1 MTIIEDFYNSIS
13 DYNENRGNV
22 NGLDN
27 NINICL
33 GDMFPKLD
41 IDSFD
46 YSYLYHMAYN
56 LIVTIKNKFNIDND
70 DLIEQFELNNYRDT
84 RSCILL
90 LIPFI
95 DDKNDNK
102 LFKKIYDLNQILYFD
117 PTKTEINKDLFN
129 YEMSEARKLY
139 FPICNFSLGLINENN
154 ELKLVNDNGEK
165 LIYEIM
171 YNNYISL
178 FETLTRINGKLYV
191 NWINVRPINFT
202 MFKQYNKLFEDT
214 KNSFIE
220 GATGF
225 LFVEDND
232 VINEIEYIINDNKN
246 INYLNIFNETYKQ
259 YNFIKDNIENE
270 INLFNNISKDN
281 NGIWIGDFYNVFRNG
296 YYESIKKIKW
306 LIFNINKEYFI
317 QTLNKIYELEKILN
331 IESYDNLNIRD
342 KLEFTNKLN
351 DSINYLTNDNNYL
364 NLYKNMFTFMINN
377 YSYKEQLFEN
387 VNEIPKNIKKI
398 INIKIDIDDDDKEVE
413 KLKDNDVIF
422 LLNNINHK
430 YIWNYIKECLE
441 QFKLTPYYFNLVE
454 NNKIKDNFFY
464 IRRTKKTTKRTLISR
479 IIEDYSVGVNLKNI
493 YNFAK
498 WLSHQNYIRFD
509 KEYTE
514 QKDDGNKYYKCSTN
528 LTWELLP
535 KNYYELTEIQKK
547 IFFIQFIYG
556 NINNTDINVT
566 DIFTNIKFID
576 HNKASLDKI
585 KFIIKKFNIN
595 NNLQKELPKQYK
607 DIDISET
614 NKINNYKTKIILKY
628 INNNKIELIFKYL
641 IENGLLSYFF
651 VNTELTNK
659 LNYSINKDKSNKQY
673 KKKLKEQ
680 IKEIKNDINS
690 SYYYLNNKQ
699 YGKLNKMR
707 VKNKKEY
714 YGFKEKKYLET
725 VFEDQFWYKFYA
737 MDWITQ
743 ISFFHKYIYNQ
754 IMYVTGSTGQGKST
768 QVPKLL
774 LYALKMIDYKSNG
787 RIICTVP
794 RVPPTV
800 SNATRISDELGVP
813 IEEKSKL
820 SNDKIKS
827 IKNFNVQ
834 YKHQKDNH
842 TSNTQDLKLKLV
854 TDGTLMEEMIHNKI
868 MLKPFK
874 KNGEIKDFTNDNLHD
889 IIIIDEAHEH
899 NKNMDIILSMARHT
913 CYFNPTV
920 RLIIISATMDDDEP
934 IYRSYYKC
942 INDNLISSCFIDNII
957 YKSRNIEKEELHK
970 SYPKQPIPN
979 PFINDNYIIPNSL
992 YIDRRFHIS
1001 PPGEST
1007 QHNID
1012 EYYIDYPEV
1021 DDPKTNSQNY
1031 QNKAYDIIKD
1041 IISSTQ
1047 SGELLFFCNGK
1058 REINDAVE
1066 RLNRITPPNVIALPY
1081 HSELHKNYKDIIES
1095 IDDEK
1100 YKIKTKKENVHIQW
1114 SEEWIQDNNVP
1125 NNTYDRVIII
1135 ATNVAEASITID
1147 TLKHVIDNGYAKE
1160 SIYDVK
1166 TSTTKMIIDKISESS
1181 RVQRKGRVGRT
1192 SDGTVYYLYKK
1203 GGREMI
1209 KTKYN
1214 ITKEDFT
1221 DLFIKLLYND
1231 KKKTIDEEYI
1241 NYYLNYSESD
1251 IEKYFK
1257 NFPVITNNIFYNN
1270 KDSDKYGG
1278 NLRIGYKSDLLF
1290 DNFGKFYIIHPFE
1303 TDIKRN
1309 VSLDII
1315 QYDNKNYNKIPD
1327 YAYFNFIEN
1336 MKLNGFVG
1344 YHNNDLIKNELFG
1357 KISKLTSLADENNN
1371 KLLYTILIAECL
1383 DIQEEILLTISLL
1396 SASSFSPSKVCNKPQ
1411 NLNNLSAIFGFYN
1424 SDITMYYKISNLIKS
1439 RLSHLYPFKIN
1450 KSEIKKLKN
1459 IYDELINYYIDN
1471 IDEINK
1477 NPFEPPKKLFNDI
1490 NLFNRIRNE
1499 GYLNQTEKEKDKILN
1514 RGFSLWLN
1522 KSSYVNNKLK
1532 ENLNEYKMDIK
1543 KICDDYYLNENTINL
1558 FLQNY
1563 FWKQFDILTAISN
1576 LEEDEKTEDPFEF
1589 VRNNFGSNFQ
1599 REFSQ
1604 YDLHTK
1610 INLCFAYPYSSNI
1623 IFRPDINKPDEFI
1636 NYKGKSKTFIK
1647 KIFDKYPD
1655 TFVNNINNINI
1666 YIQFDIENG
1675 VSCLISDS
1683 ITKII
1688 KSNPLVFNPINF
1700 KNIYNH
1706 NNKITEVNNFV
1717 WNEFIMDIHNNFNLN
1732 NNPLQSSNKKDDG
1745 TYILQKMNYI
1755 LKNIKKEIINNS

>member
-1 MTIIEDFYNSIS
+1 MTIIEDFYNNIS
-13 DYNENRGNV
+13 NYN
-22 NGLDN
+22 NGLNGYDDLKSI
-27 NINICL
+27 INICL

-46 YSYLYHMAYN
+46 YSYLYHMVYN
-56 LIVTIKNKFNIDND
+56 LILTIKKKFNIPKR
-70 DLIEQFELNNYRDT
+70 DLIEQFKQNNYRDT

-117 PTKTEINKDLFN
+117 PLKTEIDKNLFN
-129 YEMSEARKLY
+129 YEMTEARKLY

-154 ELKLVNDNGEK
+154 ELKLVNENGEK

-178 FETLTRINGKLYV
+178 IETLTRINGKLYV
-191 NWINVRPINFT
+191 NWINIRPINFS
-202 MFKQYNKLFEDT
+202 MFKQYKKILNDNTNGIIINNTNYYNLFNT
-214 KNSFIE
+214 TIK
-220 GATGF
+220 
-225 LFVEDND
+225 
-232 VINEIEYIINDNKN
+232 NEIRDNRLN
-246 INYLNIFNETYKQ
+246 RLNIFNETYFQ
-259 YNFIKDNIENE
+259 YYYIKHNLSNQ
-270 INLFNNISKDN
+270 NLFFDVTKNNK
-281 NGIWIGDFYNVFRNG
+281 GLWIGDFYNVFRNG
-296 YYESIKKIKW
+296 YYESIRKIKW
-306 LIFNINKEYFI
+306 LIFNINEEYFI
-317 QTLNKIYELEKILN
+317 QKLNNIYKLKNVIKY
-331 IESYDNLNIRD
+331 ESYDNLSIKQKEYFIRRIKD
-342 KLEFTNKLN
+342 SSRLLN
-351 DSINYLTNDNNYL
+351 NNY
-364 NLYKNMFTFMINN
+364 NKQLYQTFFTFMITNF
-377 YSYKEQLFEN
+377 SYKEQLYDD
-387 VNEIPKNIKKI
+387 I
-398 INIKIDIDDDDKEVE
+398 INKINDNKELELKKLE
-413 KLKDNDVIF
+413 KLKNKINKIKGNTEEIDYDDKDNNQNNIIEEFKNFDIKF
-422 LLNNINHK
+422 LLNNIEPK

-441 QFKLTPYYFNLVE
+441 LFKHTPYYYKIIKNDKVRDNDDFFY
-454 NNKIKDNFFY
+454 IKDN
-464 IRRTKKTTKRTLISR
+464 
-479 IIEDYSVGVNLKNI
+479 VNLKNI
-493 YNFAK
+493 YNIAK
-498 WLSHQNYIRFD
+498 WLSHTNLITYND
-509 KEYTE
+509 EETNDN
-514 QKDDGNKYYKCSTN
+514 DDGNLYYDINNNTYY
-528 LTWELLP
+528 LLP
-535 KNYYELTEIQKK
+535 KNYSELSIIEQK
-547 IFFIQFIYG
+547 IFWCKFCDYDRNHFNNIFNGYIFLDEDENDKEINNKNN
-556 NINNTDINVT
+556 NINKLIQE
-566 DIFTNIKFID
+566 
-576 HNKASLDKI
+576 
-585 KFIIKKFNIN
+585 FNIN
-595 NNLQKELPKQYK
+595 SNLKREYPDRSDNNLE
-607 DIDISET
+607 DTIFRNNIR
-614 NKINNYKTKIILKY
+614 NKIKNYFFDYKID
-628 INNNKIELIFKYL
+628 LIFNYL
-641 IENGLLSYFF
+641 IENGLLSYFI
-651 VNTELTNK
+651 VNTELTDK
-659 LNYSINKDKSNKQY
+659 SNYSIIEKKRNKQY
-673 KKKLKEQ
+673 KEKLKKQ
-680 IKEIKNDINS
+680 IKTIKNDINS

-699 YGKLNKMR
+699 YHQMDKMR
-707 VKNKKEY
+707 VKDKKEQY
-714 YGFKEKKYLET
+714 DFKEKDYLET
-725 VFEDQFWYKFYA
+725 VLEDQFWYKFYA

-787 RIICTVP
+787 KIICTQP
-794 RVPPTV
+794 RIPPTV
-800 SNATRISDELGVP
+800 GNATRISDELGVP

-827 IKNFNVQ
+827 IKNFNLQ

-842 TSNTQDLKLKLV
+842 TSNTQNLKLKLV
-854 TDGTLMEEMIHNKI
+854 TDGTLMEEMIQNKI

-874 KNGEIKDFTNDNLHD
+874 NNGKIKELTDDNLYD
-889 IIIIDEAHEH
+889 IIIVDEAHEH

-913 CYFNPTV
+913 CYFNQTV

-942 INDNLISSCFIDNII
+942 INDNLISSTMNNK
-957 YKSRNIEKEELHK
+957 YT
-970 SYPKQPIPN
+970 YPKQRIPN

-1007 QHNID
+1007 QYTID
-1012 EYYIDYPEV
+1012 EHYINYPEV
-1021 DDPKTNSQNY
+1021 DEPKINSQNY

-1058 REINDAVE
+1058 KEINNAVE

-1081 HSELHKNYKDIIES
+1081 HSELHKNYKDIIED
-1095 IDDEK
+1095 IGEKK

-1114 SEEWIQDNNVP
+1114 SDEWIEDNNIQDNIYN
-1125 NNTYDRVIII
+1125 RVIII

-1147 TLKHVIDNGYAKE
+1147 TLKYVIDNGYAKE
-1160 SIYDVK
+1160 SIYDIK
-1166 TSTTKMIIDKISESS
+1166 FGTTKMIIDKISEAS
-1181 RVQRKGRVGRT
+1181 RIQRKGRVGRT
-1192 SDGTVYYLYKK
+1192 DDGTVYYLYKK

-1221 DLFIKLLYND
+1221 DLFMKLLYGENISPLD
-1231 KKKTIDEEYI
+1231 PRYIIKYYNYYENQLSDYFNNFPYNKKLDIIKYEKNKLKEYI
-1241 NYYLNYSESD
+1241 
-1251 IEKYFK
+1251 
-1257 NFPVITNNIFYNN
+1257 T
-1270 KDSDKYGG
+1270 
-1278 NLRIGYKSDLLF
+1278 GYDSDLLF
-1290 DNFGKFYIIHPFE
+1290 DKFGKFYIIHPFE

-1309 VSLDII
+1309 VCLDII

-1336 MKLNGFVG
+1336 MKLTGFVG
-1344 YHNNDLIKNELFG
+1344 YHNNDLIKNELIG

-1383 DIQEEILLTISLL
+1383 DIQEEILLIISLL

-1411 NLNNLSAIFGFYN
+1411 NLNNISAIFGFYN

-1459 IYDELINYYIDN
+1459 VYDELINYYIDN

-1490 NLFNRIRNE
+1490 NLFNTIRNE

-1514 RGFSLWLN
+1514 RGFSLWLK

-1543 KICDDYYLNENTINL
+1543 KICDDYYLNENTINS

-1589 VRNNFGSNFQ
+1589 VKNNFSSNFQ

-1700 KNIYNH
+1700 KNIYYH
-1706 NNKITEVNNFV
+1706 NNKITELNNFV
-1717 WNEFIMDIHNNFNLN
+1717 WNEFLMDIHNNFNLN